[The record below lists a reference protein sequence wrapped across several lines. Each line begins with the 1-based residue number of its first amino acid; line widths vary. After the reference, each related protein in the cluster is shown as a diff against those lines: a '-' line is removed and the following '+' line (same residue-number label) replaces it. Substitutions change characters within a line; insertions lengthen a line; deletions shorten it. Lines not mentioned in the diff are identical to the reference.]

1 MPVLS
6 NLIVRIGASTDD
18 FDKKVNASLNKIKR
32 FGADVAQAGQA
43 LSIGITAPLA
53 GVAAGALAAAAK
65 MESLGNGLA
74 ATMKSTKAAAEEM
87 ERLKEVAKLP
97 GLNLEDAV
105 KGSIRLQVLGNS
117 ADESRR
123 IMMELG
129 NALAVVGGGKEDF
142 SEVIKQL
149 SQLGAAG
156 KVTKENLDPIIER
169 IPQIAAI
176 IKEKFGPAAIG
187 DPAKVFEKMG
197 ISSQQFIRIITSEL
211 GKSERA
217 TAGAKTAFENLQE
230 ATAQTAAELGKA
242 LLPMGKMVLNEF
254 MNPAIERAKD
264 LIIAFNGLSDST
276 KATSIELAA
285 FAAAIPVAIVVL
297 GTLTEKFIII
307 SQAVIK
313 FGALIGS
320 LAGVIGPLG
329 AALGAQILAL
339 TGFAAGTVQATIAMA
354 AFSAGAALLV
364 VGLAN
369 LAYAH
374 YELSA
379 AQDNLNNSNRLF
391 SNATENLLKQ
401 LRGKSPLVAEL
412 EKKYRSGAI
421 SLDEFNK
428 QLILL
433 SRELNKN
440 AKPIAN
446 VKTEAEKLVEQYMA
460 AAAAAAALAEKKSKL
475 KPVVDQLA
483 NSFERLGVVN
493 TTDVI
498 GSFVLART
506 AVERIQVAYEQGK
519 VSSVDLQRAT
529 EALGQEYLKLIDGLG
544 AIRPKTLEV
553 ADSFD
558 FARERAMIA
567 IGDIQMAASS
577 ARGLEL
583 GQLIMTGEPRRNDDA
598 LRAAEQARS
607 AKRGAEMIKIL
618 SRDVASDWKKTQQ
631 AISRQV
637 STIVTDLSRGL
648 ADIIVSGGKV
658 GQKFEELGK
667 QIAKSLI
674 RTVIE
679 NGINQV
685 IKALGGLLSNLGG
698 VAGAIGGLFGG
709 TAKAATSAIPGVVGG
724 AASAAGAAVPAVAG
738 GASTAVGGAAAAA
751 SGGATAIVGA
761 VAGVASAISG
771 IIGNFQFAA
780 MNKTLDLIEK
790 EVRYS
795 QIHLLHLLEKNNE
808 YLPKL
813 KDIWDSLIRMETR
826 QMGLAGGGGAV
837 TINIST
843 TGDTR
848 QLLDALTRELKLL
861 GVIPQ

>member
-1 MPVLS
+1 VVAFGAAIPAAIFVLGS
-6 NLIVRIGASTDD
+6 VIEKLGAVMAGLFKLRTLIVAAIGAIG
-18 FDKKVNASLNKIKR
+18 A
-32 FGADVAQAGQA
+32 FGSALGAQVLAM
-43 LSIGITAPLA
+43 A
-53 GVAAGALAAAAK
+53 GVAAGTTQAAIALGVFSAAAA
-65 MESLGNGLA
+65 A
-74 ATMKSTKAAAEEM
+74 
-87 ERLKEVAKLP
+87 
-97 GLNLEDAV
+97 
-105 KGSIRLQVLGNS
+105 
-117 ADESRR
+117 
-123 IMMELG
+123 
-129 NALAVVGGGKEDF
+129 AVVGIG
-142 SEVIKQL
+142 VL
-149 SQLGAAG
+149 
-156 KVTKENLDPIIER
+156 
-169 IPQIAAI
+169 IAAHY
-176 IKEKFGPAAIG
+176 
-187 DPAKVFEKMG
+187 D
-197 ISSQQFIRIITSEL
+197 L
-211 GKSERA
+211 Y
-217 TAGAKTAFENLQE
+217 
-230 ATAQTAAELGKA
+230 AAE
-242 LLPMGKMVLNEF
+242 
-254 MNPAIERAKD
+254 
-264 LIIAFNGLSDST
+264 
-276 KATSIELAA
+276 
-285 FAAAIPVAIVVL
+285 
-297 GTLTEKFIII
+297 
-307 SQAVIK
+307 Q
-313 FGALIGS
+313 
-320 LAGVIGPLG
+320 
-329 AALGAQILAL
+329 
-339 TGFAAGTVQATIAMA
+339 
-354 AFSAGAALLV
+354 
-364 VGLAN
+364 
-369 LAYAH
+369 
-374 YELSA
+374 
-379 AQDNLNNSNRLF
+379 NLNQSNLIYSNS
-391 SNATENLLKQ
+391 TENLVKH
-401 LRGKSPLVAEL
+401 LRGKSKAVGEL
-412 EKKYRSGAI
+412 EAKYRSGKI
-421 SLDEFNK
+421 GLDEFNK
-428 QLILL
+428 GLILIQH
-433 SRELNKN
+433 ELQKN
-440 AKPIAN
+440 AKPMAN
-446 VKTEAEKLVEQYMA
+446 AKTDAEKLVDQYLAGAKA
-460 AAAAAAALAEKKSKL
+460 AMELADKKTKL

-558 FARERAMIA
+558 FARERAMMA

-648 ADIIVSGGKV
+648 ADIMVSGGKV

-679 NGINQV
+679 NGINKV
-685 IKALGGLLSNLGG
+685 IAALGGLLSNLGG

-724 AASAAGAAVPAVAG
+724 AASAAGAAVPGVAG

-771 IIGNFQFAA
+771 IIGNFQFSA

-861 GVIPQ
+861 GVIPR

>member
-18 FDKKVNASLNKIKR
+18 FDKKINASLGKMKR
-32 FGADVAQAGQA
+32 FASEVSQVGQS
-43 LSIGITAPLA
+43 LSIGLSAPLIA
-53 GVAAGALAAAAK
+53 VGTAALKAASD
-65 MESLGNGLA
+65 MQGLSNGLT
-74 ATMKSTKAAAEEM
+74 ATMKSTALAAAEM
-87 ERLKEVAKLP
+87 ERLKEVARLP
-97 GLNLEDAV
+97 GIGLEDAV
-105 KGSIRLQVLGNS
+105 KGSIRLQILGTS
-117 ADESRR
+117 ADKSRR

-129 NALAVVGGGKEDF
+129 NALATVGGGREDF
-142 SEVIKQL
+142 SEVIRQL
-149 SQLGAAG
+149 SQLGAVG

-176 IKEKFGPAAIG
+176 IKERFGAAALG
-187 DPAKVFEKMG
+187 DPAKTFEKLG
-197 ISSQQFIRIITSEL
+197 ISSQQFIRIVTDEL
-211 GKSERA
+211 AKGERA
-217 TAGAKTAFENLQE
+217 AGGMKNSFENLRD
-230 ATAQTAAELGKA
+230 AAKQTAAAFGESLKPAAEFILKEFLIPGVDKA
-242 LLPMGKMVLNEF
+242 KSM
-254 MNPAIERAKD
+254 AD
-264 LIIAFNGLSDST
+264 AFNTLDDGT
-276 KATSIELAA
+276 KKLA
-285 FAAAIPVAIVVL
+285 V
-297 GTLTEKFIII
+297 
-307 SQAVIK
+307 SM
-313 FGALIGS
+313 
-320 LAGVIGPLG
+320 
-329 AALGAQILAL
+329 AALGAAIPLAL
-339 TGFAAGTVQATIAMA
+339 VAFGTVAEKALAAGQAALKVWAVLGKIGAAAGTT
-354 AFSAGAALLV
+354 AGGL
-364 VGLAN
+364 VGLA
-369 LAYAH
+369 AGFVGI
-374 YELSA
+374 SA
-379 AQDNLNNSNRLF
+379 AVGGLLYPLLGTKT
-391 SNATENLLKQ
+391 ATENLDKAAKDSKATMDALSKTYRDNLVAQGQLDASTTSAYDGLLNYTRGLKQ
-401 LRGKSPLVAEL
+401 TQKAVEAATPPVKAA
-412 EKKYRSGAI
+412 KQAV
-421 SLDEFNK
+421 DE
-428 QLILL
+428 
-433 SRELNKN
+433 
-440 AKPIAN
+440 
-446 VKTEAEKLVEQYMA
+446 
-460 AAAAAAALAEKKSKL
+460 
-475 KPVVDQLA
+475 LA
-483 NSFERLGVVN
+483 NAYTRLGITN
-493 TTDVI
+493 TTDAI
-498 GSFVLART
+498 GSFVLARR
-506 AVERIQVAYEQGK
+506 AVEQVRAAYEAK
-519 VSSVDLQRAT
+519 KASSVDLQRAT
-529 EALGQEYLKLIDGLG
+529 EALGQEYLKLIDGAG

-553 ADSFD
+553 ADSFE
-558 FARERAMIA
+558 FARERAMMA
-567 IGDIQMAASS
+567 IGDIQLAAAS
-577 ARGLEL
+577 ARNLDL
-583 GQLIMTGEPRRNDDA
+583 GQLIMTGEPRRDDGA
-598 LRAAEQARS
+598 LAGAEQARS

-685 IKALGGLLSNLGG
+685 IRALGGLLSNLGG

-771 IIGNFQFAA
+771 IIGNFQFSA

-826 QMGLAGGGGAV
+826 GMAVGGGGGAV

-861 GVIPQ
+861 GVIPK

>member
-1 MPVLS
+1 
-6 NLIVRIGASTDD
+6 
-18 FDKKVNASLNKIKR
+18 
-32 FGADVAQAGQA
+32 
-43 LSIGITAPLA
+43 
-53 GVAAGALAAAAK
+53 
-65 MESLGNGLA
+65 
-74 ATMKSTKAAAEEM
+74 MKSTKAAAEEM

-105 KGSIRLQVLGNS
+105 KGSIRLQTLGNS
-117 ADESRR
+117 AADSRR
-123 IMMELG
+123 IMSELG
-129 NALAVVGGGKEDF
+129 NALAVVGGGREDF
-142 SEVIKQL
+142 AEVIRQL
-149 SQLGAAG
+149 TQLGAVG
-156 KVTKENLDPIIER
+156 KVTKENLDPIVER

-176 IKEKFGPAAIG
+176 IKEKFGPAALG
-187 DPAKVFEKMG
+187 DPAKTFEKLG
-197 ISSQQFIRIITSEL
+197 ISSQQFISIIVAEL
-211 GKSERA
+211 AKGDRA
-217 TAGAKTAFENLQE
+217 GGGMKNSFENLRD
-230 ATAQTAAELGKA
+230 AAKQTAAAFGESLKPAAEFILKEFLIPGVDKA
-242 LLPMGKMVLNEF
+242 KSM
-254 MNPAIERAKD
+254 AD
-264 LIIAFNGLSDST
+264 AFNTLDDGT
-276 KATSIELAA
+276 KKLAVSMA
-285 FAAAIPVAIVVL
+285 ALGAAIPLALVVL
-297 GTLTEKFIII
+297 GTVAEKALAAGQVALKVWSVLGKI
-307 SQAVIK
+307 
-313 FGALIGS
+313 GA
-320 LAGVIGPLG
+320 
-329 AALGAQILAL
+329 
-339 TGFAAGTVQATIAMA
+339 AAGTT
-354 AFSAGAALLV
+354 AG
-364 VGLAN
+364 GLAG
-369 LAYAH
+369 LAAGF
-374 YELSA
+374 LGISA
-379 AQDNLNNSNRLF
+379 AVGGLLYPLLGTKT
-391 SNATENLLKQ
+391 ATENLDKAAKDSKATMDALSKTY
-401 LRGKSPLVAEL
+401 RDNLVAQGQL
-412 EKKYRSGAI
+412 EASTASAYDGLLNYTRGLKGTQKAVEAI
-421 SLDEFNK
+421 TPPVKEAKQAVDE
-428 QLILL
+428 
-433 SRELNKN
+433 
-440 AKPIAN
+440 
-446 VKTEAEKLVEQYMA
+446 
-460 AAAAAAALAEKKSKL
+460 
-475 KPVVDQLA
+475 LA
-483 NSFERLGVVN
+483 NAYTRLGITN
-493 TTDVI
+493 TTDAI
-498 GSFVLART
+498 GSFVLARR
-506 AVERIQVAYEQGK
+506 AVEQVRAAYEAK
-519 VSSVDLQRAT
+519 KASSVDLQRAT

-558 FARERAMIA
+558 FARERAMMA
-567 IGDIQMAASS
+567 IGDIQLAAAS
-577 ARGLEL
+577 ARNLDL
-583 GQLIMTGEPRRNDDA
+583 GQLIMTGEPRRDDGA
-598 LRAAEQARS
+598 LAGAEQARS
-607 AKRGAEMIKIL
+607 AKRNAEMIKIL
-618 SRDVASDWKKTQQ
+618 SRDAAGDWKKTQQ

-826 QMGLAGGGGAV
+826 QMGLAGGGAPV

>member
-1 MPVLS
+1 
-6 NLIVRIGASTDD
+6 
-18 FDKKVNASLNKIKR
+18 
-32 FGADVAQAGQA
+32 
-43 LSIGITAPLA
+43 
-53 GVAAGALAAAAK
+53 

-87 ERLKEVAKLP
+87 ERLKKVAKLP

-149 SQLGAAG
+149 SQLGAVG

-176 IKEKFGPAAIG
+176 IKEKFGAAALG

-197 ISSQQFIRIITSEL
+197 ISSQQFIQIITAEL

-217 TAGAKTAFENLQE
+217 TAGAKTAFANLQE

-242 LLPMGKMVLNEF
+242 LLPIGKMVLADF
-254 MNPAIERAKD
+254 INPAVESAKN
-264 LIIAFNGLSDST
+264 LAIGFNGLSDST
-276 KATSIELAA
+276 KKATVEVVA
-285 FAAAIPVAIVVL
+285 FGAAIPAAIFVL
-297 GTLTEKFIII
+297 GSVIEK
-307 SQAVIK
+307 
-313 FGALIGS
+313 
-320 LAGVIGPLG
+320 LG
-329 AALGAQILAL
+329 AVMAGLFKLRTLIVAAIGAIGAFGSALGAQVLAMA
-339 TGFAAGTVQATIAMA
+339 GVAAGTTQAAIALGV
-354 AFSAGAALLV
+354 FSAAAAAAV
-364 VGLAN
+364 VGIGVLIA
-369 LAYAH
+369 AH
-374 YELSA
+374 YDLYA
-379 AQDNLNNSNRLF
+379 AEQNLNQSNLIYSNS
-391 SNATENLLKQ
+391 TENLVKH
-401 LRGKSPLVAEL
+401 LRGKSKAVGEL
-412 EKKYRSGAI
+412 EAKYRSGKI
-421 SLDEFNK
+421 GLDEFNK
-428 QLILL
+428 GLILIQH
-433 SRELNKN
+433 ELQKN
-440 AKPIAN
+440 AKPMAN
-446 VKTEAEKLVEQYMA
+446 AKTDAEKLVDQYLAGAKA
-460 AAAAAAALAEKKSKL
+460 AMELADKKTKL

-558 FARERAMIA
+558 FARERAMMA

-648 ADIIVSGGKV
+648 ADIMVSGGKV

-679 NGINQV
+679 NGINKV
-685 IKALGGLLSNLGG
+685 IAALGGLLSNLGG

-724 AASAAGAAVPAVAG
+724 AASAAGAAVPGVAG

-771 IIGNFQFAA
+771 IIGNFQFSA

-861 GVIPQ
+861 GVIPR

>member
-1 MPVLS
+1 
-6 NLIVRIGASTDD
+6 
-18 FDKKVNASLNKIKR
+18 
-32 FGADVAQAGQA
+32 
-43 LSIGITAPLA
+43 
-53 GVAAGALAAAAK
+53 VAAGALAAAAK

-187 DPAKVFEKMG
+187 DPAKVFENMG

-230 ATAQTAAELGKA
+230 ATAQATAEFGKA
-242 LLPMGKMVLNEF
+242 LLPVGQRVIDEFLN
-254 MNPAIERAKD
+254 PGVERAKALAD
-264 LIIAFNGLSDST
+264 SFNGLSDSSKT
-276 KATSIELAA
+276 AVIEMAA
-285 FAAAIPVAIVVL
+285 FAAALPVAILAL
-297 GTLTEKFIII
+297 GTMAEKIAAII
-307 SQAVIK
+307 QGAMK
-313 FGALIGS
+313 FRVAIAAAIGVVGAF
-320 LAGVIGPLG
+320 G
-329 AALGAQILAL
+329 AALNAQVLAMA
-339 TGFAAGTVQATIAMA
+339 GVAAGTQAATLAIG
-354 AFSAGAALLV
+354 AFSAAATV
-364 VGLAN
+364 AVASLAV
-369 LAYAH
+369 LAYAG
-374 YELSA
+374 YELYD
-379 AQDNLNNSNRLF
+379 AQSQVDRSTKSLSD
-391 SNATENLLKQ
+391 STEMLLKK
-401 LRGKSPLVAEL
+401 LRDKQPWNNTEVSRLTTAYREGKLTL
-412 EKKYRSGAI
+412 E
-421 SLDEFNK
+421 EFNTK
-428 QLILL
+428 LRAVAKRLSGQGKVAAEAKTGIDATTISYQSVAAAAAEATKAVQLYGKGAVMTYQEEANTAILKERL
-433 SRELNKN
+433 SLLQSDYNTKLHDG
-440 AKPIAN
+440 
-446 VKTEAEKLVEQYMA
+446 VKALVQYGSA
-460 AAAAAAALAEKKSKL
+460 AAAAAAALQEMRITEPPPIIGGL
-475 KPVVDQLA
+475 
-483 NSFERLGVVN
+483 E
-493 TTDVI
+493 TDVRKLPRPTNLP
-498 GSFVLART
+498 GLPGEAVL
-506 AVERIQVAYEQGK
+506 
-519 VSSVDLQRAT
+519 
-529 EALGQEYLKLIDGLG
+529 
-544 AIRPKTLEV
+544 
-553 ADSFD
+553 
-558 FARERAMIA
+558 
-567 IGDIQMAASS
+567 
-577 ARGLEL
+577 
-583 GQLIMTGEPRRNDDA
+583 TG
-598 LRAAEQARS
+598 AEQARS
-607 AKRGAEMIKIL
+607 AKRNAEMIKIL
-618 SRDVASDWKKTQQ
+618 SRDAAGDWKKTQQ

-813 KDIWDSLIRMETR
+813 KDIWESLIRMETR